1 MPFQRPTLAGLV
13 DRAQQDFVSRL
24 ELNGAVLRRSVVRV
38 LSRVVAGAAHML
50 HGHLDW
56 GARQLFA
63 DTAEEDALVRQAA
76 LYGVDRKPAAYAYG
90 SVDITGEDGTVIP
103 LDTRLIRADGVVY
116 VVDSE
121 GTIDAGTA
129 SVSAATLLAG
139 AEGNADEGVALSFES
154 PVAGADAG
162 ALVGAGGISGGAD
175 EEDVEA
181 LRGRLVARLRSS
193 PQGGTASDYVTW
205 ALEVPGVTRA
215 WVYEHE
221 NGLGTLVLRF
231 VMDDPDRPS
240 IFPDA
245 GEVTAMQTHLD
256 SERPIT
262 SAPTAEAPIDAPV
275 AFTIHP
281 VPDNADTRAAIAAE
295 LADLL
300 KRVAEPGDGLGRGT
314 VLLSSIRTAI
324 GTAAGVT
331 DYAVT
336 VPAADVVPGV
346 GELATAGVITWV

>member
-215 WVYEHE
+215 WVYPREM
-221 NGLGTLVLRF
+221 GAGTVILRF
-231 VMDDPDRPS
+231 VRDDDASLIPDS
-240 IFPDA
+240 
-245 GEVTAMQTHLD
+245 GEVATVQAYVDALRPATAAVTV
-256 SERPIT
+256 
-262 SAPTAEAPIDAPV
+262 AAPV
-275 AFTIHP
+275 AAPLAFTLAV
-281 VPDNADTRAAIAAE
+281 VPNTTAVKAAVEAE
-295 LADLL
+295 LEDLL
-300 KRVAEPGDGLGRGT
+300 RREASPGAALPISR
-314 VLLSSIRTAI
+314 IRTAI
-324 GTAAGVT
+324 GNADGLT
-331 DYAVT
+331 DYTLTTPSAT
-336 VPAADVVPGV
+336 VSPSAGQ
-346 GELATAGVITWV
+346 LITLGVITWA